1 MVCVWGGCRGIRC
14 SRPPPLSPS
23 SAPRDPCVGAT
34 PCGCGVRPC
43 SPACTFPCLTL
54 LSVVGGTLRCLHA
67 STALLLRVCRPP
79 SQVSSPE
86 DLGSTAPTLALST
99 SLDPC
104 FSPRLSAVLVTP
116 PQPLRTRKVHS
127 PLHTAVHVASCLAPP
142 LLLLHGSSRAVLTS
156 PCASSVPLP
165 SPLVVSP
172 ARAPLPTPRLHS
184 PSRLPL
190 HPLFCDCPYRA
201 CVLVSPAGPVFVDFL
216 CVSHVRSTSL
226 YSPPWSLARVR

>member
-142 LLLLHGSSRAVLTS
+142 SCSFMGAPELCS
-156 PCASSVPLP
+156 PAHVHLPCPSLLP
-165 SPLVVSP
+165 SSCLLPEPPFPPLACIHLP
-172 ARAPLPTPRLHS
+172 AYPCTHSFVTVHTAPACLCRPQA
-184 PSRLPL
+184 
-190 HPLFCDCPYRA
+190 LF
-201 CVLVSPAGPVFVDFL
+201 LFDFL